1 MKKILIFYASYGGGH
16 LSAANSLKQ
25 YIESNYEDY
34 EVKLVDCM
42 LYVNKPLN
50 KFTTTAYKE
59 MAKKFPW
66 AWGEV
71 YNLSQKGPL
80 AKLSSDSNKLLARK
94 LLKLLNEYSP
104 DTIISTHPFSSQMIS
119 YLKKR
124 GLCSCTLSTIMTDFA
139 PHDQWL
145 VGKDYV
151 DYFFVAHN
159 KMKNYLVSVG
169 IPEDKVFASGIP
181 LSNRFLMHFDKAEI
195 KKSFNLPLDKKV
207 ILFFGGGEFGLGRD
221 KTVKILQS
229 FIKHTE
235 QYHIVAIAGKNE
247 KMKEDFDKLVSQE
260 KAENDVT
267 VLGYTHQVPELMSIS
282 DLVVTKP
289 GGLTS
294 TESLASGL
302 PMVLINPIPGQEEEN
317 AEFLEQAGVA
327 IWLKNKDDYDA
338 IISSLLSDEQKLT
351 KMKINTKL
359 LAKKNSTK
367 DICEVIL
374 RKKQDGVN

>member
-169 IPEDKVFASGIP
+169 IPENKVFASGIP

-207 ILFFGGGEFGLGRD
+207 ILFFGGGGFGLGRD

-247 KMKEDFDKLVSQE
+247 KMKESFEELSKNNN
-260 KAENDVT
+260 AENRVR
-267 VLGYTHQVPELMSIS
+267 VLGFTDKVPELMNIS
-282 DLVVTKP
+282 CLVVSKP
-289 GGLTS
+289 GGLTT
-294 TESLASGL
+294 TETLASNL
-302 PMVLINPIPGQEEEN
+302 PMIIINPIPGQEEEN
-317 AEFLEQAGVA
+317 AEFLESKGAGV
-327 IWLKNKDDYDA
+327 WLKATDNPDEVIDSIFKDENTL
-338 IISSLLSDEQKLT
+338 I
-351 KMKINTKL
+351 KMKENAIK
-359 LAKKNSTK
+359 LAKKKSTQE
-367 DICEVIL
+367 ICDTL
-374 RKKQDGVN
+374 LK